1 MSRLGYICDGC
12 GDEYPRREPPAC
24 VQDDDLNWN
33 DLCSDCYDR
42 WQDEGEAVLS

>member
-12 GDEYPRREPPAC
+12 GDEYPRRDPPAI
-24 VQDDDLNWN
+24 VRNEDGEWI

-42 WQDEGEAVLS
+42 HQEKMEAQA